1 MHKNYLIILAIAG
14 FTCLYSC
21 NNKNNEEKVTTVMA
35 DTLPSPSI
43 DSSLRITDTLESKI
57 SQQNNFLDSIALLPD
72 SAFIELARY
81 SNSFKLDIRYATD
94 NNFTKQA
101 LYDCANCLLRK
112 IVADSLVAAQQ
123 ELIKLGYGM
132 LLFDCYRPISVQQKM
147 WEIVPNPIYV
157 ADPQKGSM
165 HNRGNAVD
173 LSLYDLETGTPLDM
187 GTEFDFFGRE
197 AHHAYQG
204 LSEEVL
210 QNRLLLKSTLEKYG
224 FKSITSEWWHYSFNA
239 KVFRISDEPVPC
251 ISQD

>member
-1 MHKNYLIILAIAG
+1 
-14 FTCLYSC
+14 
-21 NNKNNEEKVTTVMA
+21 MA

-43 DSSLRITDTLESKI
+43 DSSSIISDTLEVKI
-57 SQQNNFLDSIALLPD
+57 PQQSNFLDSIALLPD

-81 SNSFKLDIRYATD
+81 SDKFKLDIRYATD
-94 NNFTKQA
+94 NNFTKQV

-112 IVADSLVAAQQ
+112 IVADSLTAAQK
-123 ELIKLGYGM
+123 ELAELGYGI

-147 WEIVPNPIYV
+147 WEIVSNPIYV

-173 LSLYDLETGTPLDM
+173 LSLYSLETGEPIDM

-204 LSEEVL
+204 FSQEVL

-239 KVFRISDEPVPC
+239 KVFKLSDEPVPC
-251 ISQD
+251 ILQD